1 MELVA
6 MILEYLEYDMGGQL
20 EERQAQEYARQMLSA
35 LVKREG
41 TGCRHKGDTCLF
53 RTGRPGA

>member
-1 MELVA
+1 MELGA
-6 MILEYLEYDMGGQL
+6 IIQEYLKYGMGGQL
-20 EERQAQEYARQMLSA
+20 AERQVQEHARQMLSA